1 MKILLMLPPLI
12 LLSGC
17 VDLGDVG
24 IHPEEKTYYVNQG
37 KSQVVDCLHYA
48 ATKENLSLEYDDT
61 LPENVHKYNLINT
74 ETTAVAWVEIS
85 KFNSRQ
91 TSVEFYYAPHAPDIH
106 RSVTAIAERCT

>member
-24 IHPEEKTYYVNQG
+24 IHPEEKTYYVNQE

-61 LPENVHKYNLINT
+61 LPENVYKYNLINT
-74 ETTAVAWVEIS
+74 EPTAVAWVEIS

-106 RSVTAIAERCT
+106 RSVAAIAERCT

>member
-12 LLSGC
+12 LLNGC

-61 LPENVHKYNLINT
+61 LLKMF
-74 ETTAVAWVEIS
+74 IS
-85 KFNSRQ
+85 
-91 TSVEFYYAPHAPDIH
+91 TI
-106 RSVTAIAERCT
+106 